1 MQCLSRKL
9 CTSNGLML
17 RPELQRCQPCACG
30 KALVVQ
36 LRAVAL
42 HEPLV
47 AQRAMAIPQRLGP
60 TKQNGLVMQLWRL
73 SGFGQELLEHFLE
86 QLGGRRLQ
94 PHAHGLV
101 ELNQKLSRLM

>member
-1 MQCLSRKL
+1 MQSLSRKL
-9 CTSNGLML
+9 CTSNCLML

-30 KALVVQ
+30 KASVVH
-36 LRAVAL
+36 LRAAA
-42 HEPLV
+42 LV
-47 AQRAMAIPQRLGP
+47 AQSAMATLAIPQRLGLA
-60 TKQNGLVMQLWRL
+60 KQNGLVMQLWRL

-101 ELNQKLSRLM
+101 ELNQKLSKLM